1 MREDNEREIN
11 RMIEDSLE
19 ARKVIRIIRVRKKK
33 VLVFGIVKSR
43 MF

>member
-19 ARKVIRIIRVRKKK
+19 VRKVIRIIRVRKKK